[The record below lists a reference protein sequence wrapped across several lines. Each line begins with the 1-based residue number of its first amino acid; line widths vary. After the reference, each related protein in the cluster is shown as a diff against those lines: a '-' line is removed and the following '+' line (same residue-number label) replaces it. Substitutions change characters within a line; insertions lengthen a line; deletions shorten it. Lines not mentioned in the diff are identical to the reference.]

1 MDWSLVL
8 LSQGIESQIVRVD
21 DVPGWALLVP
31 AKSRDRSVQIIQ
43 QYRAENRGWTLRHP
57 VFHTGFLFDWSA
69 IIWVLLILFFFWLDS
84 RLDLR
89 LVAVAQ
95 PLAVRHGEWW
105 RLFTAIWLHADIP
118 HLAANAAFG
127 FLFLA
132 LTMGRYGAGPGL
144 LAAYVAGA
152 GANLIRC
159 LFSLDDTSSLGAS
172 GMVMGSLGLAASQSF
187 WLWRRAPKMRSYIIG
202 GVVSGLMLF
211 TLYGLAP
218 GTDVVAHFGG
228 FVFGLLLGT
237 LLSRK
242 PSTPVKP
249 VVNILSSA
257 IFTALVIVPWLLA
270 LHANGR

>member
-8 LSQGIESQIVRVD
+8 LSEGIESRVVRVD
-21 DVPGWALLVP
+21 EVRGWALLVP
-31 AKSRDRSVQIIQ
+31 VEAHGRSVQVIQ

-57 VFHTGFLFDWSA
+57 VFHTDFLFDWSA

-89 LVAVAQ
+89 LAAVAQ

-105 RLFTAIWLHADIP
+105 RPFTAIWLHADIP
-118 HLAANAAFG
+118 HLAANATFG

-144 LAAYVAGA
+144 LAAYLAGA

-159 LFSLDDTSSLGAS
+159 LVSLEDISSIGAS
-172 GMVMGSLGLAASQSF
+172 GMVMGALGLAASQSF

-228 FVFGLLLGT
+228 FVLGLLLGM

-242 PSTPVKP
+242 PSTPVRP
-249 VVNILSSA
+249 VVNVLSGA
-257 IFTALVIVPWLLA
+257 IFTTLVILPWLLA
-270 LHANGR
+270 LHGTGR